1 MKMKRTIIRPNGV
14 PNSISE
20 QVATPIMPSVVYASQ
35 SPNALDEQYEGKQKG
50 YTYAREGHPNAEILA
65 HLIDKLEGRE
75 YFCPDKKCKDNIQ
88 IDVLRTPSTDITV
101 DGKPLIIKCSGE
113 DCPQEEA

>member
-1 MKMKRTIIRPNGV
+1 MKRTIIRPNGV
-14 PNSISE
+14 PNSTSE

-65 HLIDKLEGRE
+65 RLIDNLEGSSTGLVVSSGMAAIPE
-75 YFCPDKKCKDNIQ
+75 LTTKPVELPSSLSIKLAKISALGCPSLAY
-88 IDVLRTPSTDITV
+88 V
-101 DGKPLIIKCSGE
+101 
-113 DCPQEEA
+113 

>member
-35 SPNALDEQYEGKQKG
+35 SPDALDEQYEGKQKG

-65 HLIDKLEGRE
+65 RFIDKLEGSCKFRNGCHFVSCYG
-75 YFCPDKKCKDNIQ
+75 YFVFGRPCFRRQPI
-88 IDVLRTPSTDITV
+88 IWSYIETD
-101 DGKPLIIKCSGE
+101 
-113 DCPQEEA
+113 A

>member
-14 PNSISE
+14 PNSVSE

-65 HLIDKLEGRE
+65 RLIDKLEGAPPVWFELRNG
-75 YFCPDKKCKDNIQ
+75 CPFVSYYGHLVFGRPCF
-88 IDVLRTPSTDITV
+88 R
-101 DGKPLIIKCSGE
+101 G
-113 DCPQEEA
+113 

>member
-1 MKMKRTIIRPNGV
+1 MKRTIIRPNGV
-14 PNSISE
+14 PDSISE

-65 HLIDKLEGRE
+65 RLIDNLEGSSTGLVVSSGMAFKRRSLTQQILTQLKLRLE
-75 YFCPDKKCKDNIQ
+75 KIQ
-88 IDVLRTPSTDITV
+88 
-101 DGKPLIIKCSGE
+101 K
-113 DCPQEEA
+113 

>member
-65 HLIDKLEGRE
+65 RLIDKLEGS
-75 YFCPDKKCKDNIQ
+75 
-88 IDVLRTPSTDITV
+88 STGLV
-101 DGKPLIIKCSGE
+101 VSSGMAAISSLVMGTLSLGCLLYTS
-113 DCPQEEA
+113 DAADDW

>member
-1 MKMKRTIIRPNGV
+1 MKRTIIRPNGV

-50 YTYAREGHPNAEILA
+50 YTYAREGHPNAAGHQVVASCINE
-65 HLIDKLEGRE
+65 K
-75 YFCPDKKCKDNIQ
+75 
-88 IDVLRTPSTDITV
+88 
-101 DGKPLIIKCSGE
+101 LIIN
-113 DCPQEEA
+113 